1 MKEKIFCENEKQT
14 IKKTLFITPKFLQND
29 F

>member
-14 IKKTLFITPKFLQND
+14 IKKMLFITPKFLQND